1 MSSADGPQDEARL
14 SIGALSRAVGVPVET
29 LRTWE
34 QRYGFPVPER
44 KPSGHR
50 LYPVSYIPRLR
61 RIAAVLSRGHRAAE
75 VVAASD
81 EILSQLLAATPTAVA
96 DAAETAPA
104 NVSDL
109 IGLVRSYDS
118 DRLVRILLGDWSR
131 MRPLAF
137 LERIAPLVRRVGDEW
152 EAGRLEIRH
161 EHFIAERLGDLLRSL
176 RLRLEEGAAG
186 PLVVLATLPG
196 ELHGLGLQ
204 MAAMVFAT
212 AGCRVLYLG
221 TDVPLAEMNSLV
233 RDLRAAALAL
243 SVSVASR
250 GAETVARLQELRALV
265 PRRVR
270 LIVGG
275 DGAPQGV
282 DGVEVVRALRD
293 IERWARELA
302 EPGAQG
308 RKPPEEKSRR

>member
-50 LYPVSYIPRLR
+50 LYRVSYVPRLK

-81 EILSQLLAATPTAVA
+81 EILSQLLAATPNAIA
-96 DAAETAPA
+96 GAAETAPA
-104 NVSDL
+104 DVSDL
-109 IGLVRSYDS
+109 IGIARSYDS
-118 DRLVRILLGDWSR
+118 ERLVRILLGDWSR
-131 MRPLAF
+131 MRPLEF
-137 LERIAPLVRRVGDEW
+137 LEQRIAPLVRRVGDDW
-152 EAGRLEIRH
+152 EAGRIEIRH

-176 RLRLEEGAAG
+176 RLRLEEGATG

-221 TDVPLAEMNSLV
+221 TDVPLEEMRSLV
-233 RDLRAAALAL
+233 RDLRATALAL
-243 SVSVASR
+243 SISTSA
-250 GAETVARLQELRALV
+250 AAPETAARLHELRALV

-270 LIVGG
+270 LVVGG
-275 DGAPQGV
+275 GGAPQGIE
-282 DGVEVVRALRD
+282 GVEVMHALRD
-293 IERWARELA
+293 IERWARELVEA
-302 EPGAQG
+302 GPLQ
-308 RKPPEEKSRR
+308 RRSS

>member
-1 MSSADGPQDEARL
+1 MSSPDAPQDEARL

-81 EILSQLLAATPTAVA
+81 EILSQLLAATPNAVA
-96 DAAETAPA
+96 EAAETAPA
-104 NVSDL
+104 DVTDL
-109 IGLVRSYDS
+109 IHLAQSYDS
-118 DRLVRILLGDWSR
+118 ERLVRILLGDWSR
-131 MRPLAF
+131 MRPLEF
-137 LERIAPLVRRVGDEW
+137 LEQRIAPLVRRVGDEW
-152 EAGRLEIRH
+152 EAGHLEIRH
-161 EHFIAERLGDLLRSL
+161 EHFIAERVGDLLRSL
-176 RLRLEEGAAG
+176 RLRLDEGAVG

-204 MAAMVFAT
+204 MAAMAFAS
-212 AGCRVLYLG
+212 AGSRVLYLG
-221 TDVPLAEMNSLV
+221 TDVPLGEMRSLV

-243 SVSVASR
+243 SVSVAS
-250 GAETVARLQELRALV
+250 GGPETAERLKELRGLV

-270 LIVGG
+270 LVVGG
-275 DGAPQGV
+275 EGAPQEV
-282 DGVEVVRALRD
+282 DGVEVVRGLRD

-302 EPGAQG
+302 EAGAQN
-308 RKPPEEKSRR
+308 RRSQERQG

>member
-1 MSSADGPQDEARL
+1 MSSPDGPQDEARL

-96 DAAETAPA
+96 DAAETTPTD
-104 NVSDL
+104 VTDL
-109 IGLVRSYDS
+109 ILLAQSYDS

-131 MRPLAF
+131 MRPLEF
-137 LERIAPLVRRVGDEW
+137 LEQRIAPLVRRVGDEW
-152 EAGRLEIRH
+152 EAGHIEIRH

-176 RLRLEEGAAG
+176 RMRLEEGAIG

-204 MAAMVFAT
+204 MAAMAFAT

-221 TDVPLAEMNSLV
+221 TDVPLEEMKSLV
-233 RDLRAAALAL
+233 RDLRATALAL
-243 SVSVASR
+243 SVSLSSA
-250 GAETVARLQELRALV
+250 GTETVARLQELRAVV

-270 LIVGG
+270 LVVGG
-275 DGAPQGV
+275 AGAPEGL
-282 DGVEVVRALRD
+282 DGVEVMHALRG

-302 EPGAQG
+302 DTNAQQ
-308 RKPPEEKSRR
+308 RRLQERQG